1 VLWFDDIRYLGPLLA
16 LLLLTFYL
24 KIFWVWQGCHKVCSR
39 EFFWLLS
46 VFYYNR
52 YQNALL

>member
-1 VLWFDDIRYLGPLLA
+1 LWFDDIRYLGPLLA

-39 EFFWLLS
+39 EFVWLLS